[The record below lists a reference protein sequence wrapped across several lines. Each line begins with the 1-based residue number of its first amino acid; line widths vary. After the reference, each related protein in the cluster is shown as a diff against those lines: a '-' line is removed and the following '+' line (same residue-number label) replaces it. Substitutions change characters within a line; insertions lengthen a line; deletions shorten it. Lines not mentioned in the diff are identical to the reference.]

1 VTALV
6 FLVVGQRWLAILP
19 DVVVSSFTFAWLLG
33 MILWARCRSFAM
45 PRISPSSG

>member
-19 DVVVSSFTFAWLLG
+19 DVVASSFTFAG
-33 MILWARCRSFAM
+33 CSE
-45 PRISPSSG
+45 